1 MFGIDGVAWA
11 AAAAQD
17 TAPMPAVTFDVFTA
31 FIVAVALVLA
41 WLVYQR
47 TAPAPGSPV
56 HASTG
61 ERLAYAI
68 GAAASVIVI
77 GGYLGGGFRGLEYPE
92 ANTRSV
98 SRDSRSAA
106 LVPGPVAGG
115 SPAGHGLT
123 HARPAASASP

>member
-1 MFGIDGVAWA
+1 MFSIDGVTS

-41 WLVYQR
+41 WLVYR
-47 TAPAPGSPV
+47 WTAPAPGSPV
-56 HASTG
+56 QMSKG

-77 GGYLGGGFRGLEYPE
+77 GGYLGGGFRGFGYPE
-92 ANTRSV
+92 TDARPV

-106 LVPGPVAGG
+106 LVQGPVADG
-115 SPAGHGLT
+115 SPAGHG
-123 HARPAASASP
+123 P